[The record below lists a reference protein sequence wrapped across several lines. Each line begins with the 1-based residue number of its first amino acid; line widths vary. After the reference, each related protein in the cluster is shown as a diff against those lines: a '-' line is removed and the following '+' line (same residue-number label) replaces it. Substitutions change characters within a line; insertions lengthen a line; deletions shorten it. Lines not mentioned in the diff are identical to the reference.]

1 VAEPGYEH
9 IFVSE
14 DYSQRMD
21 YTTPRKS
28 RGRPIPRH
36 DVPEHAGRL
45 RRRLDEAWRQAV
57 TGTEERRAVALPTRS
72 GTYLE
77 FRSAPGEE
85 LVSKS
90 LESRPAGIRLL
101 SVVEREIDGEEE
113 PATFATVFVP
123 HGKEGHFLRKV
134 QAYQTDRTPKG
145 EPKNR
150 RLVDSIA
157 DIRLAMVGSFWTDSV
172 PSPGAEAAW
181 CEAWIRTEIGAE
193 AEAEQRFR
201 RLLGD
206 LGIQATEGSL
216 QFPERTVIQIMA
228 SESQLAELI
237 RSSDDVA
244 EFRLAKDTAA
254 FWLDLPN
261 QDQSQAV
268 QDLLSRLEVNDTDV
282 AVCILDTGV
291 NNGHPLLEPVLASED
306 CHTVQADWGTHDQ
319 DGHGTLMGG
328 VAAFG
333 DLHEVLASGHRIR
346 VAHVLESAKI
356 LRGPGDENPHE
367 LYGYLTAQGI
377 SHAEIQAPQRKRIV
391 CLAISSIDDRD
402 AGRPSSWSGEIDALA
417 SGASDDTRRLIMVAA
432 GNTAEPD
439 EWQDFPERT
448 LTNEVHD
455 PGQAWNALT
464 VGAWTQKTNIQDP
477 EYADYEPVAPV
488 GSISPFTSTSLTWE
502 DKWPAKPDILMEG
515 GNAALEA
522 GGVCADLDDLALV
535 STHREPRLR
544 HFAAHN
550 MTSAATALAARM
562 AARLQVAYPDAWPET
577 IRALMVHSAEWT
589 PAMLSAFLEDSSK
602 SSYEK
607 LLRICGYGVPNL
619 ERAVRC
625 MRNSLTLVT
634 EREIQP
640 YDRQDGAYKTLD
652 MHVHELPWPS
662 DILLGLGDMEVT
674 LRVTLSYF
682 IEPGP
687 GQIGWRDRYRYASHG
702 LRFELNTPEETREE
716 LIVRLNHAAREEG
729 QTPETS
735 SDSARWTI
743 GSNARD
749 RGSVHSDIWRGT
761 AASIARTNL
770 VGVYPV
776 IGWWRERPHLDRWSR
791 RTRYSLVVSLSTEEQ
806 NIDIYTPVATE
817 VGILTPIEIEI
828 DGLGG

>member
-1 VAEPGYEH
+1 MAEPGYRH
-9 IFVSE
+9 IFVGDDHSA
-14 DYSQRMD
+14 RLD
-21 YTTPRKS
+21 YTTPRKA

-57 TGTEERRAVALPTRS
+57 RGAEERRAVSLPTRS

-101 SVVEREIDGEEE
+101 SVVEREIEGEEE

-134 QAYQTDRTPKG
+134 EAYRTDRTPNG

-172 PSPGAEAAW
+172 PLPGAEAAW
-181 CEAWIRTEIGAE
+181 CEAWIRTEVDAE
-193 AEAEQRFR
+193 AQAEQQFR
-201 RLLGD
+201 GLLGE
-206 LGIQATEGSL
+206 LGIEAAEGAL
-216 QFPERTVIQIMA
+216 LFPERTVIQIRATAQQLSEIVSA
-228 SESQLAELI
+228 SDDLAEL
-237 RSSDDVA
+237 
-244 EFRLAKDTAA
+244 RLAKDTAM
-254 FWLDLPN
+254 FWLELPN
-261 QDQSQAV
+261 EDQANAV
-268 QDLLSRLEVNDTDV
+268 EDLLSRLDASDTGI
-282 AVCILDTGV
+282 AVCVLDTGV
-291 NNGHPLLEPVLASED
+291 NNGHPLLRPVLSTTD
-306 CHTVQADWGTHDQ
+306 CHTVRTEWGTHDQ
-319 DGHGTLMGG
+319 DGHGTLMAG

-333 DLHEVLASGHRIR
+333 DLQEVLASGHRVRIT
-346 VAHVLESAKI
+346 HVLESAKI

-377 SHAEIQAPQRKRIV
+377 SRAEIQAPERTRIV
-391 CLAISSIDDRD
+391 CMAVSSTDDRD
-402 AGRPSSWSGEIDALA
+402 GGRPSSWSGEVDALA
-417 SGASDDTRRLIMVAA
+417 SGALDDTRRLIMVAA
-432 GNTAEPD
+432 GNTSDPAEWRDYPD
-439 EWQDFPERT
+439 RT
-448 LTNEVHD
+448 RTNEVHD

-477 EYADYEPVAPV
+477 DLDGYRPVAPS
-488 GSISPFTSTSLTWE
+488 GSISPFTSTSELWDT
-502 DKWPAKPDILMEG
+502 KWPAKPEVLMEG
-515 GNAALEA
+515 GNAAVNEA
-522 GGVCADLDDLALV
+522 GDCEAAWDLSLV
-535 STHREPRLR
+535 STHHRPAAR
-544 HFAAHN
+544 HFGAHS

-602 SSYEK
+602 SSYET

-619 ERAVRC
+619 ERAIRC
-625 MRNSLTLVT
+625 ARNSLTLIAQ
-634 EREIQP
+634 REIQP
-640 YDRQDGAYKTLD
+640 YDKHDGSYKTLD

-662 DILLGLGDMEVT
+662 DILLGLGDAEVA

-716 LIVRLNHAAREEG
+716 LLVRLNLAAREEG
-729 QTPETS
+729 QAPDTS
-735 SDSARWTI
+735 ADSSRWTI

-749 RGSVHSDIWRGT
+749 RGSIHSDIWRGT
-761 AASIARTNL
+761 AASMARTNL
-770 VGVYPV
+770 IGVYPIV
-776 IGWWRERPHLDRWSR
+776 GWWRERPHLGRWGR
-791 RTRYSLVVSLSTEEQ
+791 KTRYSLVVSLDTQEQ
-806 NIDIYTPVATE
+806 DIDIYTPVAAE

-828 DGLGG
+828 DESGE